1 MFREIRVCSIFKTSQ
16 CRQEKYV
23 IKKDACPRLKMLI
36 RSSQNVTKPSMQ
48 GRGYIISSSI
58 SYITFV
64 RNNFSLSVLGQTGY
78 TLHYK
83 RNTRH
88 FVCIRY
94 AKHIFSYE
102 YIQKWRKMFYHF
114 GAVCI
119 SPFLFAIYSDFI
131 YNSVVIVNN
140 WSYRTGEAQI
150 CMAACK

>member
-1 MFREIRVCSIFKTSQ
+1 MSTRKVCN
-16 CRQEKYV
+16 
-23 IKKDACPRLKMLI
+23 KKNACPHLKMLI
-36 RSSQNVTKPSMQ
+36 RSSQNVTKLSTQ
-48 GRGYIISSSI
+48 GREYIISSSI

-94 AKHIFSYE
+94 AKHIFSDE

-131 YNSVVIVNN
+131 YDFVVIVNN
-140 WSYRTGEAQI
+140 WSYRTDETQARHFEVSTRHKNLHG
-150 CMAACK
+150 CL